1 MEAILLIDKPK
12 DWTSFD
18 VVGKIR
24 SVLRRSAGK
33 KVKVGHA
40 GTLDPAATGL
50 LIVLIGSA
58 TKKQDTFMKLDK
70 TYEVELKLGQVSTT
84 ADSEGEISTVSSE
97 KPTMA
102 RVTEV
107 LATFNGELEQVPPA
121 FSAIKVNGQ
130 RAYKLARAGKEVALK
145 PRRIRIYHLNDTQY
159 DYPFVRFEVRVS
171 SGTYIRSLA
180 QDIGQALG
188 TGAYMSGL
196 RRTSVGTYRIDE
208 AITPESVTEEY
219 LNNLLHLEA

>member
-145 PRRIRIYHLNDTQY
+145 PRRVRIYNMNDTQY
-159 DYPFVRFEVRVS
+159 DYPFIRFEVRVS